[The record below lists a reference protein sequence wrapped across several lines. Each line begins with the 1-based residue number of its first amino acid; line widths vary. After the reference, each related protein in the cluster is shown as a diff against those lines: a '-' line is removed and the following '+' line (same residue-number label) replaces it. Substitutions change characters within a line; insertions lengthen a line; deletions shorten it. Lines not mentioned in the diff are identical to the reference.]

1 MKYNYTLVCEGFMGV
16 APMISLNVRDTN
28 TGEIWS
34 LGIEIFRKPGDL
46 CFTDTARRMVEEIEG
61 KEGMLE
67 HMQDYQES
75 LIP

>member
-1 MKYNYTLVCEGFMGV
+1 MKYNYTLVYEGFMGA
-16 APMISLNVRDTN
+16 APMISLNVHDTN

-34 LGIEIFRKPGDL
+34 LGVDIFRKPEDE
-46 CFTDTARRMVEEIEG
+46 CFTDTAQRMVEEIEG

-67 HMQDYQES
+67 RMQNYQES

>member
-1 MKYNYTLVCEGFMGV
+1 MKYNYTLVYEGFMGV
-16 APMISLNVRDTN
+16 APMISLNVRDKN

-34 LGIEIFRKPGDL
+34 LSVEIFRKPEDES
-46 CFTDTARRMVEEIEG
+46 FVYTAQRMVEEIEE

-67 HMQDYQES
+67 RMQNYQES